1 MTPESR
7 RSFDDRE
14 SPQSESYFPVP
25 RGTIAAGVATGLDLF
40 VRVAGRY
47 VLYRSSEQPLDAAAV
62 DKLLRRNIDEFH
74 VHQAQAD
81 DFHQYLDRNLELL
94 LDRAETRHEQASVLR
109 EAGHATLRTAFARF
123 DEGESY
129 ERVNRVSKVTVER
142 VVNDVSL
149 VGDLVTFAEG
159 TERLLTHA
167 MNVTAYAVALAS
179 RRRELRDEDLYSLGV
194 GAMVHDIGLTAHVP
208 LLGHED
214 EWSEVE
220 RDIMARHP
228 RRGYELLQRAGVHDP
243 VVLDVALRHHDP
255 ASRGGSLAA
264 QIVHIADTF
273 DTLTTRTAEPDMTG
287 PFAALYQ
294 MRSDVEAGY
303 RTELLRDFIVLL
315 GGVPVGDP
323 RSPIAPLSRGT
334 RRGADVA

>member
-1 MTPESR
+1 MTPEGR
-7 RSFDDRE
+7 RPVDDYE
-14 SPQSESYFPVP
+14 SPQRDSYFPVP

-47 VLYRSSEQPLDAAAV
+47 VLYRSSEQPLDTVAI

-74 VHQAQAD
+74 VHRAQAD
-81 DFHQYLDRNLELL
+81 DFQQYLDRHLDLL
-94 LDRAETRHEQASVLR
+94 LERAETRHERASVLR
-109 EAGHATLRTAFARF
+109 EAGQATLRSVFSRLD
-123 DEGESY
+123 DEESY
-129 ERVNRVSKVTVER
+129 ERVHRVSRVTVDR
-142 VVNDVSL
+142 VVNDVAL
-149 VGDLVTFAEG
+149 VGDLVTLAEG

-179 RRRELRDEDLYSLGV
+179 RRRELRDEDLYSVGV
-194 GAMVHDIGLTAHVP
+194 GAMVHDIGLAAHVP
-208 LLGHED
+208 LIGRED
-214 EWSEVE
+214 EWTDVE
-220 RDIMARHP
+220 RDIVARHP
-228 RRGYELLQRAGVHDP
+228 RRGYELLQRAGVRDA
-243 VVLDVALRHHDP
+243 VVLDVALRHHEP
-255 ASRGGSLAA
+255 ANRGGSLAA

-273 DTLTTRTAEPDMTG
+273 DRLTNKSGESDLTG

-294 MRSDVEAGY
+294 MRADVEAGF